1 MWVYFRPGLYEFLD
15 SIYENFEIVL
25 FNNGSK
31 AYTDSIV
38 KMILENSPSVKKD
51 YFSHVLSKDQCSVND
66 SGNEIKNL
74 EHFCNFDSNREIN
87 DCLIVDNNIYSFQKH
102 LTNGL
107 LIDKFEGNCSDD
119 WLELLKV
126 YINEKFCGDAA
137 IIDIRKTISSDFS
150 FDRIVNN
157 TRTSM
162 IR

>member
-1 MWVYFRPGLYEFLD
+1 M
-15 SIYENFEIVL
+15 
-25 FNNGSK
+25 
-31 AYTDSIV
+31 
-38 KMILENSPSVKKD
+38 
-51 YFSHVLSKDQCSVND
+51 ND
-66 SGNEIKNL
+66 SGHEIKNL

-87 DCLIVDNNIYSFQKH
+87 DCLIIDNNIYSFQKH

-107 LIDKFEGNCSDD
+107 LIDKFEGHSNDD